1 MSILDTII
9 VEEGAHQE
17 DGYESRQL
25 FNLDGTPAP
34 DNE

>member
-1 MSILDTII
+1 MDILDTVIF
-9 VEEGAHQE
+9 EEDVPMD

-25 FNLDGTPAP
+25 FKLDGTP